1 MDFIPTWLM
10 IKQHRVTGLKY
21 FCKTY
26 IANPVTYKGSGSYWK
41 KHLKKH
47 GKFIDTIWFQL
58 FYDRD
63 EMIEYATKFSI
74 DNNIVE
80 SNEWANMIIET
91 GIDGRANV
99 SQTADIINRLS
110 DTWEVITPEGETVV
124 IKNMQEYCRIHKL
137 NPSTMSAVARG
148 KRGSHHGYRCIKLTN
163 NRNVEYTAKEY
174 VRETKE
180 EKSQRLS
187 RQAIKGGDH
196 HEAIAVLF
204 KGKEYSTMREASE
217 DTGCTYYQ
225 IRKHGVKL

>member
-26 IANPVTYKGSGSYWK
+26 IGNPVTYKGSGVYWK

-63 EMIEYATKFSI
+63 EIIEYATKFSI

-80 SNEWANMIIET
+80 SEDWANMIIET
-91 GIDGRANV
+91 GIDSRANV

-110 DTWEVITPEGETVV
+110 DTWELITPEGETVV
-124 IKNMQEYCRIHKL
+124 IKNMHEYCRIHKL
-137 NPSTMSAVARG
+137 NPSAMSAVARG

-187 RQAIKGGDH
+187 QQAMKGGDH
-196 HEAIAVLF
+196 HEAVRIRF
-204 KGKEYSTMREASE
+204 NGKEYASIREASD
-217 DTGCTYYQ
+217 DTGISYSHV
-225 IRKHGVKL
+225 RKNGVRL